1 MKIVYFLKAF
11 ADKAGTERIFSD
23 KMNYL
28 ARNCGYDITFITYEQ
43 SNHPMAFP
51 LDKSISVIDLNVR
64 FLAIYKLTPIIRCF
78 AKLRKLILLKSKL
91 NKALTQ
97 INPDYIIITTYDFDK
112 FCCILSLPYR
122 FVIESH
128 ICMSSVKQELRQNNV
143 ISTFIAKWF
152 DKINFR
158 NLNKAYCLVSLTNK
172 DKKEWEKNTNIPIF
186 IIPNFVTYFPE
197 KIIPYSERQNRIIC
211 VGRLTMQKGFDYLI
225 DAWSLISN
233 NYPEWKIDI
242 FGHGEL
248 EEDLNKMIMY
258 NNLESSIIIHQP
270 TERIY
275 EEYEHSTIFILS
287 SRYEGFGLVLLEAMS
302 CGVPCISFDCPN
314 GPSDI
319 ISQGENG
326 ILVPYADINKLA
338 ESIEWMI
345 KHNKDRQKMSENAR
359 NTAHSYTQ
367 DLIMP
372 QWISL
377 FNSTNIQE

>member
-43 SNHPMAFP
+43 GNHPMAFP

-64 FLAIYKLTPIIRCF
+64 FFTIYKLTPIIRCF

-128 ICMSSVKQELRQNNV
+128 ICMSSVIQESRQKNV
-143 ISTFIAKWF
+143 ISKCIAKWF

-197 KIIPYSERQNRIIC
+197 NIIPYSERQNRIIC

-233 NYPEWKIDI
+233 KYPEWKIDI

-258 NNLESSIIIHQP
+258 NNLESSIIIHKP

-287 SRYEGFGLVLLEAMS
+287 SRYEGFALVLLEAMS

-345 KHNKDRQKMSENAR
+345 EHNQDRQKMSENAR

-377 FNSTNIQE
+377 FNSPNIQE

>member
-64 FLAIYKLTPIIRCF
+64 FLTIYKLTPIIRCF

-197 KIIPYSERQNRIIC
+197 NIIPYSERQNRIIC

-258 NNLESSIIIHQP
+258 NNLESSIIIHKP

-275 EEYEHSTIFILS
+275 EEYEYSTIFILS
-287 SRYEGFGLVLLEAMS
+287 SRYEGFAIVLLEAMS

-345 KHNKDRQKMSENAR
+345 EHNQDRQKMSENAR

-377 FNSTNIQE
+377 FNSPNIQE

>member
-128 ICMSSVKQELRQNNV
+128 ICMSSVIQESRQKNV
-143 ISTFIAKWF
+143 ISKCIAKWF

-258 NNLESSIIIHQP
+258 NNLESSIIIHKP

-287 SRYEGFGLVLLEAMS
+287 SRYEGFAIVLLEAMS

-345 KHNKDRQKMSENAR
+345 EHNQDRQKMSENAR

-377 FNSTNIQE
+377 FNSPNIQE

>member
-64 FLAIYKLTPIIRCF
+64 FLTIYKLTPIIRCF

-128 ICMSSVKQELRQNNV
+128 ICMSSVIQESRQKNV
-143 ISTFIAKWF
+143 ISKCIAKWF

-258 NNLESSIIIHQP
+258 NNLESSIIIHKP

-287 SRYEGFGLVLLEAMS
+287 SRYEGFAIVLLEAMS

-345 KHNKDRQKMSENAR
+345 EHNQDRQKMSENAR

-377 FNSTNIQE
+377 FNSPNIQE

>member
-64 FLAIYKLTPIIRCF
+64 FLTIYKLTPIIRCF

-91 NKALTQ
+91 NKALKQ

-128 ICMSSVKQELRQNNV
+128 ICMSSVIQESRQKHV
-143 ISTFIAKWF
+143 ISKCIAKWF

-172 DKKEWEKNTNIPIF
+172 DKKDWEKNTNIPIF

-197 KIIPYSERQNRIIC
+197 NIIPYSERQNRIIC

-258 NNLESSIIIHQP
+258 NNLESSIIIHKP

-287 SRYEGFGLVLLEAMS
+287 SRYEGFAIVLLEAMS

-345 KHNKDRQKMSENAR
+345 KHNQDRQKMSENAR

-377 FNSTNIQE
+377 FNSPNIQE

>member
-64 FLAIYKLTPIIRCF
+64 FLTIYKLTPIIRCF

-91 NKALTQ
+91 NKALKQ
-97 INPDYIIITTYDFDK
+97 INPDYIIITTYEFDK

-258 NNLESSIIIHQP
+258 NNLESSIIIHKP

-275 EEYEHSTIFILS
+275 EEYEHSAIFILS
-287 SRYEGFGLVLLEAMS
+287 SRYEGFAIVLLEAMS

-345 KHNKDRQKMSENAR
+345 KHNQDRQKMSENAR

-377 FNSTNIQE
+377 FNSPNIQE

>member
-64 FLAIYKLTPIIRCF
+64 FLTIYKLTPIIRCF

-91 NKALTQ
+91 NKALKQ
-97 INPDYIIITTYDFDK
+97 INPDYIIITTYEFDK

-128 ICMSSVKQELRQNNV
+128 ICMSSVIQESRQKNV
-143 ISTFIAKWF
+143 ISKCIAKWF

-258 NNLESSIIIHQP
+258 NNLESSIIIHKP

-287 SRYEGFGLVLLEAMS
+287 SRYEGFALVLLEAMS

-345 KHNKDRQKMSENAR
+345 EHNQDRQKMSENAR

-377 FNSTNIQE
+377 FNSPNIQE

>member
-64 FLAIYKLTPIIRCF
+64 FLTIYKLTPIIRCF

-128 ICMSSVKQELRQNNV
+128 ICMSSVIQESRQKNV
-143 ISTFIAKWF
+143 ISKCIAKWF

-197 KIIPYSERQNRIIC
+197 NIIPYSERQNRIIC

-258 NNLESSIIIHQP
+258 NNLESSIIIHKP

-287 SRYEGFGLVLLEAMS
+287 SRYEGFAIVLLEAMS

-345 KHNKDRQKMSENAR
+345 EHNQDRQKMSENAR

-377 FNSTNIQE
+377 FNSPNIQE

>member
-128 ICMSSVKQELRQNNV
+128 ICMSSVIQESRQKNV
-143 ISTFIAKWF
+143 ISKCIAKWF
-152 DKINFR
+152 DKINLR

-186 IIPNFVTYFPE
+186 MIPNFVTYFPE

-258 NNLESSIIIHQP
+258 NNLESSIIIHKP

-287 SRYEGFGLVLLEAMS
+287 SRYEGFAIVLLEAMS

-345 KHNKDRQKMSENAR
+345 EHNQDRQKMSENAR

-377 FNSTNIQE
+377 FNSPNIQE

>member
-64 FLAIYKLTPIIRCF
+64 FLTIYKLTPIIRCF

-91 NKALTQ
+91 NKALKQ

-128 ICMSSVKQELRQNNV
+128 ICMSSVIQESRQKNV
-143 ISTFIAKWF
+143 ISKCIAKWF

-197 KIIPYSERQNRIIC
+197 NIIPYSERQNRIIC

-258 NNLESSIIIHQP
+258 NNLESSIIIHKP

-287 SRYEGFGLVLLEAMS
+287 SRYEGFAIVLLEAMS

-345 KHNKDRQKMSENAR
+345 EHNQDRQKMSENAR

-377 FNSTNIQE
+377 FNSPNIQE

>member
-64 FLAIYKLTPIIRCF
+64 FLTIYKLTPIIRCF

-91 NKALTQ
+91 NKALKQ
-97 INPDYIIITTYDFDK
+97 INPDYIIITTYEFDK

-128 ICMSSVKQELRQNNV
+128 ICMSSVKQGLRQQNV
-143 ISTFIAKWF
+143 ISKCIAKWF

-258 NNLESSIIIHQP
+258 NNLESSIIIHKP

-287 SRYEGFGLVLLEAMS
+287 SRYEGFAIVLLEAMS

-345 KHNKDRQKMSENAR
+345 EHNQDRQKMSENAR

-377 FNSTNIQE
+377 FNSPNIQE

>member
-64 FLAIYKLTPIIRCF
+64 FLTIYKLTPIIRCF

-91 NKALTQ
+91 NKALKQ

-128 ICMSSVKQELRQNNV
+128 ICMSSVIQESRQKNV
-143 ISTFIAKWF
+143 ISKCIAKWF

-197 KIIPYSERQNRIIC
+197 NIIPYSERQNRIIC

-258 NNLESSIIIHQP
+258 NNLESSIIIHKP

-287 SRYEGFGLVLLEAMS
+287 SRYEGFALVLLEAMS

-345 KHNKDRQKMSENAR
+345 EHNQDRQKMSENAR

-377 FNSTNIQE
+377 FNSPNIQE

>member
-43 SNHPMAFP
+43 SNHPMAFH

-64 FLAIYKLTPIIRCF
+64 FLTIYKLTPIIRCF

-91 NKALTQ
+91 NKALKQ
-97 INPDYIIITTYDFDK
+97 INPDYIIITTYEFDK

-128 ICMSSVKQELRQNNV
+128 ICMSSVQQELRQQNV
-143 ISTFIAKWF
+143 ISKCIAKWF

-258 NNLESSIIIHQP
+258 NNLESSIIIHKT

-287 SRYEGFGLVLLEAMS
+287 SRYEGFALVLLEAMS

-345 KHNKDRQKMSENAR
+345 EHNQDRQKMSENAR

-377 FNSTNIQE
+377 FNSPNIQE

>member
-64 FLAIYKLTPIIRCF
+64 FLTIYKLTPIIRCF

-91 NKALTQ
+91 NKALKQ
-97 INPDYIIITTYDFDK
+97 INPDYIIITTYEFDK
-112 FCCILSLPYR
+112 FCCILSSPYR

-128 ICMSSVKQELRQNNV
+128 ICMSSVIQESRQKNV
-143 ISTFIAKWF
+143 ISKCIAKWF

-172 DKKEWEKNTNIPIF
+172 DKKEWEKNTNSPIF

-258 NNLESSIIIHQP
+258 NNLESSIIIHKP

-345 KHNKDRQKMSENAR
+345 KHNQDRQKMSENAR

-377 FNSTNIQE
+377 FNSPNIQE